1 MKFKNALAAI
11 ALSSFA
17 IAQPLAASAAPVS
30 IERTS
35 SVSSEEE
42 AIGGASTLWI
52 VFAALGLTA
61 LMIVLLTDG
70 SKDPVSP

>member
-1 MKFKNALAAI
+1 MKIKNALASI
-11 ALSSFA
+11 AVASLA
-17 IAQPLAASAAPVS
+17 VAQPIAASAAPA
-30 IERTS
+30 RTS

-52 VFAALGLTA
+52 VFAALGVTA
-61 LMIVLLTDG
+61 LLIVLLTDG